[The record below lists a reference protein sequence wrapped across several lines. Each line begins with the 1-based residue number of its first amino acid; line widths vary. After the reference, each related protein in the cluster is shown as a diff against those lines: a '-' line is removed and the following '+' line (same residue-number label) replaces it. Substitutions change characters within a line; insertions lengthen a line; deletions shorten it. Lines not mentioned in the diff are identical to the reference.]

1 MSLRLQI
8 EDPDSPE
15 VRALLESSAAYAAGL
30 YPAESNHMLDLQ
42 ALRRPSVTFV
52 VARLDGHAVGC
63 GAIVRSGED
72 WVEIKRMFVDPA
84 ARGQQV
90 GRRLLEK
97 LEEIARESGATA
109 LRLETGIKQPE
120 AIGLYRSPRG
130 FVEDRSVRRLPARSI
145 EHVHGKEMT
154 PARCR
159 TICWTP
165 IWNKDRE
172 GVGLEHLLLAE
183 RVADSVVLA
192 FDEEHGPFRLTYR
205 LTWDESWRLRDAEL
219 VVATERSTR
228 SLSLQ
233 TDGQGH
239 WRHGDGRAIDELDG
253 CVDVDIWPTPFTNSF
268 PIRREPMA
276 VGERR
281 QFRMAW
287 IFAPDLTVHPQPQ
300 AYTRLAD
307 RLYLFENLD
316 GSGFRA
322 ELPVDE
328 DGIVLDYPDLFR
340 RVT

>member
-1 MSLRLQI
+1 M
-8 EDPDSPE
+8 
-15 VRALLESSAAYAAGL
+15 V
-30 YPAESNHMLDLQ
+30 
-42 ALRRPSVTFV
+42 
-52 VARLDGHAVGC
+52 
-63 GAIVRSGED
+63 
-72 WVEIKRMFVDPA
+72 K
-84 ARGQQV
+84 
-90 GRRLLEK
+90 
-97 LEEIARESGATA
+97 
-109 LRLETGIKQPE
+109 
-120 AIGLYRSPRG
+120 
-130 FVEDRSVRRLPARSI
+130 
-145 EHVHGKEMT
+145 
-154 PARCR
+154 ARCR
-159 TICWTP
+159 TICWAP

-172 GVGLEHLLLAE
+172 GVGLEHLLLEE

-205 LTWDESWRLRDAEL
+205 LTWDESWQLRDAEL
-219 VVATERSTR
+219 VVSAEGSTR
-228 SLSLQ
+228 SLSLR

-253 CVDVDIWPTPFTNSF
+253 CMDIDIWPTPFTNSF
-268 PIRREPMA
+268 PIRRVPMA

-287 IFAPDLTVHPQPQ
+287 ISAPDLKVHLKPQ

-340 RVT
+340 RVKE

>member
-1 MSLRLQI
+1 M
-8 EDPDSPE
+8 
-15 VRALLESSAAYAAGL
+15 ES
-30 YPAESNHMLDLQ
+30 E
-42 ALRRPSVTFV
+42 
-52 VARLDGHAVGC
+52 
-63 GAIVRSGED
+63 
-72 WVEIKRMFVDPA
+72 
-84 ARGQQV
+84 
-90 GRRLLEK
+90 
-97 LEEIARESGATA
+97 
-109 LRLETGIKQPE
+109 
-120 AIGLYRSPRG
+120 
-130 FVEDRSVRRLPARSI
+130 
-145 EHVHGKEMT
+145 
-154 PARCR
+154 RCR

-172 GVGLEHLLLAE
+172 GVGLEHLLLGE
-183 RVADSVVLA
+183 GVADSVVLA
-192 FDEEHGPFRLTYR
+192 FDEEEGPFRLTYR
-205 LTWDESWRLRDAEL
+205 LTWDESWRLREAEL
-219 VVATERSTR
+219 AVAMERSTR
-228 SLSLQ
+228 SLSLH
-233 TDGQGH
+233 TDGLSC

-287 IFAPDLTVHPQPQ
+287 IFAPALTVHPQPQ

-340 RVT
+340 RVKEGG